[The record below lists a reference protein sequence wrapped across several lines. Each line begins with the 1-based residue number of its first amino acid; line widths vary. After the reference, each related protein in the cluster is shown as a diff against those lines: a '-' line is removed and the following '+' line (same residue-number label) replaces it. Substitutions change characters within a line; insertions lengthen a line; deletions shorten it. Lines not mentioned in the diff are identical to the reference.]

1 MNLSFKEC
9 YRILDIS
16 DNCDWLT
23 IRKKYKTLI
32 QQCHPDRLPENS
44 PQLKEAEEAI
54 RNYNAAYKKIADY
67 YQANKALPSRLS
79 LQDPSDTQTHTPRK
93 KRPSVNHAHLR
104 TKTRNKQRKP
114 VKTLLSLGGFSI
126 LSLFMFGQY
135 LYNPASVD
143 KDQLKSNKQ
152 QPPTTK
158 TINETKTLAIKEKE
172 IISQPT
178 RLFTTGSSL
187 GEVILIQGEPTRI
200 DQNIWYYG
208 KSTVTFTNG
217 VVSDWSRDPETPL
230 NAKQTP
236 SYQLRKADKEN
247 PKPSNKPY
255 WNR

>member
-9 YRILDIS
+9 YQILNVS
-16 DNCDWLT
+16 DNGDWPT

-54 RNYNAAYKKIADY
+54 RKYNAAYKKIADY
-67 YQANKALPSRLS
+67 YQTNKALPSRS
-79 LQDPSDTQTHTPRK
+79 SFQDQHDTQTHTPRK
-93 KRPSVNHAHLR
+93 KRPTVNHGHIR
-104 TKTRNKQRKP
+104 KKTKKKQQKP
-114 VKTLLSLGGFSI
+114 VKTILSLGSVSLLSLFI
-126 LSLFMFGQY
+126 FGQY
-135 LYNPASVD
+135 LYKPMPSEEDQSLIKKQPIETTNP
-143 KDQLKSNKQ
+143 
-152 QPPTTK
+152 
-158 TINETKTLAIKEKE
+158 INDTSTAFVKEKE
-172 IISQPT
+172 LVSQPI

-200 DQNIWYYG
+200 EQNTWYYG

-230 NAKQTP
+230 HAKQTQT
-236 SYQLRKADKEN
+236 YQIRKTEKEN
-247 PKPSNKPY
+247 SKSDNKPY